1 MKQWNF
7 LFDDLVYQIKNEMFI
22 NENQKDN
29 IIES

>member
-22 NENQKDN
+22 NENQKDK